1 MMESTR
7 FASLLASRIF
17 HDLVSPLTVMIQGS
31 SIAFDD
37 EMGPAMKGEGE
48 KLMKESLAGIDAKIQ
63 FMRFAIGSQAMTDGW
78 TDPHAA
84 KALFDKLFSVGK
96 QKLDWKVE
104 TFYISNRQM
113 RVLMNITLMVM
124 EAAGKV
130 GTVRVMAWEDAGDLV
145 LEVQAIGLPGE
156 LKSDVRDALAGKEPE
171 RGWGAGIQPLFT
183 KMIAEE
189 EGMTLSTHAIDG
201 GTAVTVRGPRAPD

>member
-37 EMGPAMKGEGE
+37 EMGPAMKVEGE
-48 KLMKESLAGIDAKIQ
+48 KLMKDSLAGIDAKIQ

-84 KALFDKLFSVGK
+84 RALFDKLFSVGK
-96 QKLDWKVE
+96 QKLEWRVE
-104 TFYISNRQM
+104 TFYITNRQM
-113 RVLMNITLMVM
+113 RVLMNMTLMVM
-124 EAAGKV
+124 EAAGKA
-130 GTVRVMAWEDAGDLV
+130 GTVRVMAREDGGDLL
-145 LEVQAIGLPGE
+145 LEVQAIGNPGE
-156 LKSDVRDALAGKEPE
+156 LKADVRDALAGKEPE
-171 RGWGAGIQPLFT
+171 RGWGTGIQPLFA

-189 EGMTLSTHAIDG
+189 EGMMLSYGPIEG
-201 GTAVTVRGPRAPD
+201 GVSMTTRGLRGKD